1 MVKEKE
7 IKRLCPSSSWHSS
20 RNEEDKEVETKER
33 RAVLSAWRVRRERER
48 AMKRLRGEEETG
60 EKMKEELQ
68 KRIRRD

>member
-1 MVKEKE
+1 M
-7 IKRLCPSSSWHSS
+7 
-20 RNEEDKEVETKER
+20 ETKER
-33 RAVLSAWRVRRERER
+33 RAVLSAWRVRRER